1 MCSQT
6 DAPDQH
12 DGPVYSTPRVYD
24 LAGERPR
31 FGSLE
36 EGYCGTWCDLL
47 PGHTGKHNPDW
58 GALIRER
65 FEEEERG
72 TRPEPRGSVALAV
85 CGDFIERYEAHGQ
98 WIRATTVRRLRDAI
112 AEAEAAVRA

>member
-24 LAGERPR
+24 LAGERPP
-31 FGSLE
+31 
-36 EGYCGTWCDLL
+36 T
-47 PGHTGKHNPDW
+47 
-58 GALIRER
+58 
-65 FEEEERG
+65 
-72 TRPEPRGSVALAV
+72 PEPRGSVALAV